1 MDLEITIYP
10 GPLPPPTPWHRADA
24 GALLTFEGVV
34 RPLEEDR
41 PLGALEYQVYEPM
54 TTRELRKLAREMIDK
69 HHLLAMRVEHSH
81 GLVPAG
87 RCSFR
92 LQVASA
98 HRGEGIAAMD
108 QFILRMKNEV
118 PIWKVPV
125 WL

>member
-1 MDLEITIYP
+1 MNLEINIYP
-10 GPLPPPTPWHRADA
+10 GPLPPPTPWRWADA
-24 GALLTFEGVV
+24 GALLTFEGIV
-34 RPLEEDR
+34 RPLEQER

-54 TTRELRKLAREMIDK
+54 TTRHLQKLAREMIDK
-69 HHLLAMRVEHSH
+69 HQLLALRVEHSR

-87 RCSFR
+87 QCSFR

-98 HRGEGIAAMD
+98 HRGEGIAAVD